1 MVPMY
6 YIEANNYL
14 QIINFTLTEA
24 VLQMSSAIFTVS
36 HLQSGQYLEN
46 DEDIFFVM
54 YNSFNNFLQALF
66 QSSGY
71 YEQELYDRAN
81 QKNNILLIL
90 FLCSIGTVL
99 LSIPILIPAIYSVNQ
114 AKDKVLALFVDI
126 PSSYIIEL
134 GLKSESFFSSLYS
147 D

>member
-36 HLQSGQYLEN
+36 HLKSGQYLED

>member
-14 QIINFTLTEA
+14 QIINFTLTES

-36 HLQSGQYLEN
+36 HLQSGQYLED

-126 PSSYIIEL
+126 PNSYIIEL

>member
-36 HLQSGQYLEN
+36 HLQSGQYLED

-99 LSIPILIPAIYSVNQ
+99 LSVPILIPAIYSVNQ

>member
-36 HLQSGQYLEN
+36 HLQSGQYLED

>member
-36 HLQSGQYLEN
+36 HLQSGQYLED

-126 PSSYIIEL
+126 PNSYIIEL

>member
-1 MVPMY
+1 MY

-36 HLQSGQYLEN
+36 HLQSGQYLED